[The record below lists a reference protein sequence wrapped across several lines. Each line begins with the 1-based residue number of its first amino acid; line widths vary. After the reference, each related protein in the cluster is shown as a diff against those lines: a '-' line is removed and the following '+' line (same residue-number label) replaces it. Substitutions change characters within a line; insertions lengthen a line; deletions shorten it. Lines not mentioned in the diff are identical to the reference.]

1 MWSLRR
7 SVKLSL
13 AFEDE
18 NGVMVEYEVSFD
30 HRVAS
35 LLVEKYVLHDHSTVF
50 LLVNVELDLI

>member
-35 LLVEKYVLHDHSTVF
+35 LLVEKHVLHDHSTVF